1 VFFCEPVAEMFLDL
15 LARLLGEV
23 LPRNLVVGVCGEPW
37 QGSQSVAARCGQ
49 GQLAGVKVGQGSNAR
64 AGSHF
69 CKALRP
75 RPNPSGRGKLF
86 LAAKPAAAV
95 ANRELALHRLF
106 RGK

>member
-1 VFFCEPVAEMFLDL
+1 MFLDL
-15 LARLLGEV
+15 LARLLSEV

-37 QGSQSVAARCGQ
+37 QGIQNVAARCCQ
-49 GQLAGVKVGQGSNAR
+49 GQLASVKVGQGGNAR

-69 CKALRP
+69 CKALRLRP
-75 RPNPSGRGKLF
+75 RPSGWGKLF

-106 RGK
+106 RGE